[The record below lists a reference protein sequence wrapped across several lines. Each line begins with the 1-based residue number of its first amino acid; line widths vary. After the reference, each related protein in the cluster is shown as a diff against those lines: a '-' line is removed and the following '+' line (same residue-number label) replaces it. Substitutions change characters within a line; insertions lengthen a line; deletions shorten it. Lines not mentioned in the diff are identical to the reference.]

1 MIITHIFVKRVKDI
15 DFVNLING
23 VRVSTI
29 EKTIVDSID
38 NIKSFDD
45 FEALLEILSM
55 VPLIDGNKILDY
67 LKKLKKRIL
76 FSKNRIN
83 IIIFLKMDIM

>member
-1 MIITHIFVKRVKDI
+1 MK
-15 DFVNLING
+15 
-23 VRVSTI
+23 
-29 EKTIVDSID
+29 KTIVDSID

-67 LKKLKKRIL
+67 LKKLINEYY
-76 FSKNRIN
+76 FSKTGLILS
-83 IIIFLKMDIM
+83 FLKMDIM